1 MNNLYINLAELLYIL
16 EELDNNPDTW
26 YYYSQLEKILNTIEQ
41 GYSVDIKEVT
51 ELTILAQQVI
61 VRCKGDVQK
70 SKEVVQNILDVLHSV
85 SE

>member
-26 YYYSQLEKILNTIEQ
+26 YYYSELEKQLNRIEQ
-41 GYSVDIKEVT
+41 NYIVDIKEVT
-51 ELTILAQQVI
+51 ELVMLVQQVI
-61 VRCKGDVQK
+61 TRCKGDVHK
-70 SKEVVQNILDVLHSV
+70 SKEVVQNIMDILHSV